1 VNEVTEGNKQPP
13 VKEPNVTLFKHST
26 EHADDDAT
34 LAHLGYPQQLRR
46 SLGFLSL
53 FTVSF
58 SVISITTGLFTNLGF
73 GLANFGPAAIWT
85 WPIVVVGVLIL
96 SLILSELGSRM
107 PIAGIGYQ
115 WASRLTTPSL
125 GFIVAVLI
133 FSAFMLASGGETLL
147 LIAPLMAN
155 LFGFTGASTAELA
168 LLSVGIFILIAV
180 INILSVRLTA
190 RVNNISL
197 VTELLGTV
205 VLGIVLLIV
214 ALTSNHPVH
223 ASILFN
229 TVNPNHNKALYGFAL
244 ASLMSVFT
252 LEGQESASDLGE
264 EGRGVRMGVPRA
276 ILGSVILSGIF
287 GMITLVCIGVVIP
300 NLSAAAASPTPIAY
314 ITNYWL
320 GSAAGKIF
328 LVFIIY
334 SVFALIVVSIAA
346 MARLLFSLSRD
357 NMLPASKAISKVN
370 ERTQTPIT
378 AIVVTTTLFI
388 VVMLIAAIFPSA
400 YAILIA
406 STPILAY
413 LGYLTIT
420 VSYAIRR
427 RHVSHIPTA
436 FDLGKWAV
444 PVFTVAFIYLVV
456 VLGILTLPH
465 VFYAADRTVGIVI
478 AVAVIY
484 YFAWLR
490 PKIQRGEA
498 GRSLLVKADTP
509 AVAEPEQPSA

>member
-1 VNEVTEGNKQPP
+1 MTI
-13 VKEPNVTLFKHST
+13 FKHGTQS
-26 EHADDDAT
+26 ADDDAT
-34 LAHLGYPQQLRR
+34 LAHLGYSQQLRR
-46 SLGFLSL
+46 SLGFMSL

-73 GLANFGPAAIWT
+73 GLTNFGPAAIWT

-96 SLILSELGSRM
+96 SLILAELGSRI

-125 GFIVAVLI
+125 GWIVAVLI

-155 LFGFTGASTAELA
+155 VFGFTGASTAELA
-168 LLSVGIFILIAV
+168 LLSVGIFILIAA

-190 RVNNISL
+190 RVNNVSL
-197 VTELLGTV
+197 VTEVLGTV
-205 VLGIVLLIV
+205 VLGVILVIV

-223 ASILFN
+223 ASILFTTHNPAHN
-229 TVNPNHNKALYGFAL
+229 TALYGFAL
-244 ASLMSVFT
+244 AALMSVFT

-264 EGRGVRMGVPRA
+264 EGIGVRFGVPRA

-287 GMITLVCIGVVIP
+287 GMITLICVALAIP
-300 NLSAAAASPTPIAY
+300 NLDAAAASPTPIAY

-320 GSAAGKIF
+320 GGAAGKVF

-346 MARLLFSLSRD
+346 MARLMFSLARD
-357 NMLPASKAISKVN
+357 NMLPASRTIGKVN
-370 ERTQTPIT
+370 EKTQTPIN
-378 AIVVTTTLFI
+378 AIVITTSLFI
-388 VVMLIAAIFPSA
+388 IVMLIAAIFPST

-413 LGYLTIT
+413 IGYLTIT

-427 RHVSHIPTA
+427 RHVSHIPTG

-478 AVAVIY
+478 AVAVVY

-490 PKIQRGEA
+490 PRIKRGEA
-498 GRSLLVKADTP
+498 GRSLLANPESP
-509 AVAEPEQPSA
+509 ALSDSEQPGA

>member
-1 VNEVTEGNKQPP
+1 M
-13 VKEPNVTLFKHST
+13 TLFKHST
-26 EHADDDAT
+26 QHADDDAT

-155 LFGFTGASTAELA
+155 VFGFTGAGTAELA

-197 VTELLGTV
+197 VTEILGTV
-205 VLGIVLLIV
+205 VLGVILLIV
-214 ALTSNHPVH
+214 ALTSSHPVH
-223 ASILFN
+223 ASILFS
-229 TVNPNHNKALYGFAL
+229 TANPAHNKALYGFAL
-244 ASLMSVFT
+244 AALMSVFT

-287 GMITLVCIGVVIP
+287 GMITLVCVALAIP
-300 NLSAAAASPTPIAY
+300 NLNATAASPTPIAY
-314 ITNYWL
+314 ITDYWL
-320 GSAAGKIF
+320 GGAVGKVF

-346 MARLLFSLSRD
+346 MARLLFSLGRD
-357 NMLPASKAISKVN
+357 NMLPASRAISKVN
-370 ERTQTPIT
+370 EKTQTPIT

-388 VVMLIAAIFPSA
+388 VVMLIAAIFPST

-413 LGYLTIT
+413 IGYLTIT

-427 RHVSHIPTA
+427 KHVSHIPTA

-444 PVFTVAFIYLVV
+444 PVFTVALIYLVV
-456 VLGILTLPH
+456 VLCILTLPH

-498 GRSLLVKADTP
+498 GRSLLVKADSP
-509 AVAEPEQPSA
+509 AVAEPEQPGA

>member
-370 ERTQTPIT
+370 EKTQTPIT

>member
-1 VNEVTEGNKQPP
+1 
-13 VKEPNVTLFKHST
+13 VTLFKHST

-73 GLANFGPAAIWT
+73 GLTNFGPAAIWT
-85 WPIVVVGVLIL
+85 WPIVVVGMLIV

-115 WASRLTTPSL
+115 WASRLVSPSL
-125 GFIVAVLI
+125 GFIVAMLI

-155 LFGFTGASTAELA
+155 VFGFTGASTAELA
-168 LLSVGIFILIAV
+168 LLSVGIFILIAL
-180 INILSVRLTA
+180 INILSVKLTA
-190 RVNNISL
+190 RVNNVSL
-197 VTELLGTV
+197 VTEILGTV
-205 VLGIVLLIV
+205 VLGVILVIV
-214 ALTSNHPVH
+214 ALTSSHPVH

-229 TVNPNHNKALYGFAL
+229 THNPAHNAALYGFAL
-244 ASLMSVFT
+244 AALMSVFT

-264 EGRGVRMGVPRA
+264 EGIGVRLGVPRA

-287 GMITLVCIGVVIP
+287 GMITLICVALAIP
-300 NLSAAAASPTPIAY
+300 NLDAAASSPTPIAY

-320 GSAAGKIF
+320 GGAAGKLF

-346 MARLLFSLSRD
+346 MARLLFSLARD
-357 NMLPASKAISKVN
+357 NMLPASKTIGKVN
-370 ERTQTPIT
+370 EKTQTPIN
-378 AIVVTTTLFI
+378 AIVITTSLFI
-388 VVMLIAAIFPSA
+388 IVMLIAAIFPST

-413 LGYLTIT
+413 IGYLTIT

-427 RHVSHIPTA
+427 RHVSHIPTG
-436 FDLGKWAV
+436 FDLGKWAA
-444 PVFTVAFIYLVV
+444 PVFAVAFIYLIV

-478 AVAVIY
+478 AIAVVY

-490 PKIQRGEA
+490 PKITRGEA
-498 GRSLLVKADTP
+498 GRSLLRDPASPALTDT
-509 AVAEPEQPSA
+509 EQPGA

>member
-1 VNEVTEGNKQPP
+1 VTI
-13 VKEPNVTLFKHST
+13 FKHST
-26 EHADDDAT
+26 HGADDDAT

-73 GLANFGPAAIWT
+73 GLTNFGPAAIWT

-155 LFGFTGASTAELA
+155 VFGFTGASTAELA
-168 LLSVGIFILIAV
+168 LLSVGIFILIAA

-190 RVNNISL
+190 RVNNVSL
-197 VTELLGTV
+197 VTEILGTV
-205 VLGIVLLIV
+205 VLGVILVIV
-214 ALTSNHPVH
+214 ALTSSHPVH
-223 ASILFN
+223 ASILFTTHNPAHN
-229 TVNPNHNKALYGFAL
+229 TALYGFAL
-244 ASLMSVFT
+244 AALMSVFT

-264 EGRGVRMGVPRA
+264 EGIGVRLGVPRA
-276 ILGSVILSGIF
+276 ILSSVILSGIF
-287 GMITLVCIGVVIP
+287 GMITLVCVALAIP
-300 NLSAAAASPTPIAY
+300 NLDAAAASPTPIAY

-320 GSAAGKIF
+320 GGAAGKVF

-346 MARLLFSLSRD
+346 MARLLFSLARD
-357 NMLPASKAISKVN
+357 NMLPASRTIGRVN
-370 ERTQTPIT
+370 EKTQTPIN
-378 AIVVTTTLFI
+378 AIVITTSLFI
-388 VVMLIAAIFPSA
+388 IVMLIAAIFPST

-413 LGYLTIT
+413 IGYLTIT

-427 RHVSHIPTA
+427 RHISHIPTG

-444 PVFTVAFIYLVV
+444 PVFIVAFIYLVV
-456 VLGILTLPH
+456 VLGILTFPH
-465 VFYAADRTVGIVI
+465 VFYSADRTVGIVI

-490 PKIQRGEA
+490 PKIKRGEA
-498 GRSLLVKADTP
+498 GRSLLAKPESPV
-509 AVAEPEQPSA
+509 VAEPEQPGA

>member
-1 VNEVTEGNKQPP
+1 M
-13 VKEPNVTLFKHST
+13 TLFKHST
-26 EHADDDAT
+26 EHSDDDAT

-125 GFIVAVLI
+125 GFIVAILI

-155 LFGFTGASTAELA
+155 VFGFTGASTAELA
-168 LLSVGIFILIAV
+168 LLSVGIFILIAA

-190 RVNNISL
+190 RVNNVSL
-197 VTELLGTV
+197 VTEILGTV
-205 VLGIVLLIV
+205 VLGVILLIV
-214 ALTSNHPVH
+214 ALTSSHPIH

-244 ASLMSVFT
+244 AALMSVFT

-276 ILGSVILSGIF
+276 ILGSVILSGVF
-287 GMITLVCIGVVIP
+287 GMITLVCIGLVIP
-300 NLSAAAASPTPIAY
+300 NLSATAASPTPIAY
-314 ITNYWL
+314 ITDYWL

-346 MARLLFSLSRD
+346 MARLLFSLARD
-357 NMLPASKAISKVN
+357 NMLPASRAISKVN

-378 AIVVTTTLFI
+378 AIVVTTVLFI
-388 VVMLIAAIFPSA
+388 VVMLIAAVFPST

-413 LGYLTIT
+413 IGYLTIT

-436 FDLGKWAV
+436 FDLGKWAA
-444 PVFTVAFIYLVV
+444 PVFTVALIYLVV

-478 AVAVIY
+478 AVAVVY

-498 GRSLLVKADTP
+498 GRSLLVKADSP
-509 AVAEPEQPSA
+509 PVAEPEQPGA